1 MITHDPRWSLPRGN
15 TLVPSR
21 WQATAM
27 RAPITWSEEKQQ
39 AGLQVTHSM
48 AGARTASRARLKVVQ
63 ACEPARLR
71 QPRAR
76 ASPGS
81 GRTRLGKKPDCSRSD
96 GTNAACAIMAAG
108 CRSRASYTS
117 ALPRS
122 RLHNLKAQHVGQLGH
137 YGYGSHN
144 PRASCTAARGR
155 LRLQPLCN
163 REAPDGCC
171 P

>member
-1 MITHDPRWSLPRGN
+1 
-15 TLVPSR
+15 
-21 WQATAM
+21 M
-27 RAPITWSEEKQQ
+27 RAPVTCSEEKQQ

-48 AGARTASRARLKVVQ
+48 AGERTASRERLKVVQ
-63 ACEPARLR
+63 ACEPGPLA
-71 QPRAR
+71 P
-76 ASPGS
+76 
-81 GRTRLGKKPDCSRSD
+81 
-96 GTNAACAIMAAG
+96 AACASRGPVPVRALAEPASGRSPTALEVTARMLRVPIMAARLPSQG
-108 CRSRASYTS
+108 QLRLS
-117 ALPRS
+117 APRP

-137 YGYGSHN
+137 CGYGSHN